1 MAGREGPGRPGKPR
15 RAPEGPGKPR
25 RAPEGPGEAR
35 RAPEDPGRP
44 GRPGRPGKARKTRK
58 TRGGPE
64 APESLGSPGGPGK
77 GPEAPEAP
85 GRPGRPGEAR
95 KPRKTR
101 ERPGRPRK
109 APEGPRRA
117 PEGPGLQKTL
127 PGNRR
132 GPAGLSVRKEAGL
145 RGQAPGLPVHGLRR
159 AGAGIAGAR
168 PAEGRRRDCRCTA
181 CGGQASPLFPTPPQ
195 AGCGQG
201 GCGLAPVQGRL
212 SASLKQVPGCLK
224 GRCPATWVHERAE
237 IAPNRAQ
244 RQRPAASGRSRGD
257 CPQVQ
262 GQNIA
267 ARRFFLERKC
277 HVLCLFDTDGLQT
290 PLFRRRCGPGVGGCC
305 AHRPGGSLKK
315 E

>member
-1 MAGREGPGRPGKPR
+1 MAGREGPGRPRKASEGPGRPGKAR
-15 RAPEGPGKPR
+15 KASEAPEGPGSPGKPR
-25 RAPEGPGEAR
+25 KPR

-44 GRPGRPGKARKTRK
+44 GKPRRARKALGRPGKAPEGPGKARKASEAPE
-58 TRGGPE
+58 GPRRPGE
-64 APESLGSPGGPGK
+64 APESPGK
-77 GPEAPEAP
+77 
-85 GRPGRPGEAR
+85 
-95 KPRKTR
+95 
-101 ERPGRPRK
+101 PRK
-109 APEGPRRA
+109 APEGLRA
-117 PEGPGLQKTL
+117 AKDPARKPERPCRAVCPEGG
-127 PGNRR
+127 
-132 GPAGLSVRKEAGL
+132 
-145 RGQAPGLPVHGLRR
+145 
-159 AGAGIAGAR
+159 R

>member
-1 MAGREGPGRPGKPR
+1 MECTTRWPAGKAPEAPGSPGSLGGPGRPR
-15 RAPEGPGKPR
+15 
-25 RAPEGPGEAR
+25 
-35 RAPEDPGRP
+35 
-44 GRPGRPGKARKTRK
+44 KAS
-58 TRGGPE
+58 E
-64 APESLGSPGGPGK
+64 

-101 ERPGRPRK
+101 ERPRR
-109 APEGPRRA
+109 APESLGGPRRA
-117 PEGPGLQKTL
+117 PGCKRPCPETGEAL
-127 PGNRR
+127 PGC
-132 GPAGLSVRKEAGL
+132 LSGR
-145 RGQAPGLPVHGLRR
+145 
-159 AGAGIAGAR
+159 R
-168 PAEGRRRDCRCTA
+168 PASGGRRRDCRCTA

-262 GQNIA
+262 GQNTA
-267 ARRFFLERKC
+267 ARRFFWSVNVTFCVFSTR
-277 HVLCLFDTDGLQT
+277 TDC
-290 PLFRRRCGPGVGGCC
+290 RRPFSGAGAGRASGGVVPTVP
-305 AHRPGGSLKK
+305 AAA
-315 E
+315 

>member
-1 MAGREGPGRPGKPR
+1 MGTSQMVTKSWNAQPDGRPGRPRKLRERPGKPR
-15 RAPEGPGKPR
+15 KAPEASEGPGGPR
-25 RAPEGPGEAR
+25 
-35 RAPEDPGRP
+35 
-44 GRPGRPGKARKTRK
+44 KARE
-58 TRGGPE
+58 G
-64 APESLGSPGGPGK
+64 PESLGSPGGPRKGPGK
-77 GPEAPEAP
+77 GPESP
-85 GRPGRPGEAR
+85 GKPR

-101 ERPGRPRK
+101 KTRKARK
-109 APEGPRRA
+109 APEGPGGPRKA
-117 PEGPGLQKTL
+117 PESLGSLGSPGLQKTL

-168 PAEGRRRDCRCTA
+168 PAEGRR
-181 CGGQASPLFPTPPQ
+181 PLSFRPRRKR
-195 AGCGQG
+195 AADRGAADRG

-267 ARRFFLERKC
+267 AGRFFWS
-277 HVLCLFDTDGLQT
+277 VNVTLCVFSTRTDC
-290 PLFRRRCGPGVGGCC
+290 RRPFSGAGAGRASGGVVPTVP
-305 AHRPGGSLKK
+305 AAA
-315 E
+315 

>member
-1 MAGREGPGRPGKPR
+1 MGTSQIVTKSWNAQPDGRPGGPRKPREGPEAPESPGSLGGPRKPR

-25 RAPEGPGEAR
+25 RAPEGPGRPGEAR
-35 RAPEDPGRP
+35 KPRKASEAPEG
-44 GRPGRPGKARKTRK
+44 PGRPGKARKTRERPRK
-58 TRGGPE
+58 ASE
-64 APESLGSPGGPGK
+64 ASEGPGGPG
-77 GPEAPEAP
+77 
-85 GRPGRPGEAR
+85 
-95 KPRKTR
+95 
-101 ERPGRPRK
+101 K
-109 APEGPRRA
+109 APEGPRAAKDPARKPERPCRA
-117 PEGPGLQKTL
+117 VCPEGGRPQG
-127 PGNRR
+127 
-132 GPAGLSVRKEAGL
+132 
-145 RGQAPGLPVHGLRR
+145 

-257 CPQVQ
+257 CPRCRVKIQPQ
-262 GQNIA
+262 GA
-267 ARRFFLERKC
+267 FF
-277 HVLCLFDTDGLQT
+277 G
-290 PLFRRRCGPGVGGCC
+290 
-305 AHRPGGSLKK
+305 A
-315 E
+315 

>member
-1 MAGREGPGRPGKPR
+1 MAGREGPGSPGKPR
-15 RAPEGPGKPR
+15 KPR
-25 RAPEGPGEAR
+25 RA
-35 RAPEDPGRP
+35 
-44 GRPGRPGKARKTRK
+44 
-58 TRGGPE
+58 
-64 APESLGSPGGPGK
+64 
-77 GPEAPEAP
+77 
-85 GRPGRPGEAR
+85 
-95 KPRKTR
+95 R
-101 ERPGRPRK
+101 ERPGSPGS
-109 APEGPRRA
+109 PGSPGRA

-132 GPAGLSVRKEAGL
+132 GPAGLSVRKEA
-145 RGQAPGLPVHGLRR
+145 GLRR

-195 AGCGQG
+195 AGCGQGG

-257 CPQVQ
+257 CPRCRVKIQPQ
-262 GQNIA
+262 GA
-267 ARRFFLERKC
+267 FF
-277 HVLCLFDTDGLQT
+277 G
-290 PLFRRRCGPGVGGCC
+290 
-305 AHRPGGSLKK
+305 A
-315 E
+315 

>member
-1 MAGREGPGRPGKPR
+1 MAGREGPGRPRK
-15 RAPEGPGKPR
+15 ASEG
-25 RAPEGPGEAR
+25 
-35 RAPEDPGRP
+35 
-44 GRPGRPGKARKTRK
+44 PGRPGKARKASE
-58 TRGGPE
+58 GPE
-64 APESLGSPGGPGK
+64 SPREAREGPGRPGKGPESLGSPGRAPETRGSPGK
-77 GPEAPEAP
+77 
-85 GRPGRPGEAR
+85 
-95 KPRKTR
+95 
-101 ERPGRPRK
+101 PRK
-109 APEGPRRA
+109 APEGLRA
-117 PEGPGLQKTL
+117 AKDPARKPERPCRAVCPEGG
-127 PGNRR
+127 
-132 GPAGLSVRKEAGL
+132 
-145 RGQAPGLPVHGLRR
+145 
-159 AGAGIAGAR
+159 R

-290 PLFRRRCGPGVGGCC
+290 SLFRRRCGPGVGGCC

>member
-1 MAGREGPGRPGKPR
+1 MGTSQMVTKSWNAQPDGRPGGPR
-15 RAPEGPGKPR
+15 KTRGGPED
-25 RAPEGPGEAR
+25 
-35 RAPEDPGRP
+35 PEDPGRP
-44 GRPGRPGKARKTRK
+44 GRPGRPGEARKTRK
-58 TRGGPE
+58 APE
-64 APESLGSPGGPGK
+64 APEG
-77 GPEAPEAP
+77 
-85 GRPGRPGEAR
+85 
-95 KPRKTR
+95 
-101 ERPGRPRK
+101 PGRPRK

-117 PEGPGLQKTL
+117 QGCKRPCPETGEAL
-127 PGNRR
+127 PGCLSGRR
-132 GPAGLSVRKEAGL
+132 PASGGRRRDCRCTACG
-145 RGQAPGLPVHGLRR
+145 GQAPGLPVHGLRR
-159 AGAGIAGAR
+159 AGVPSLSD
-168 PAEGRRRDCRCTA
+168 PAASGLRT
-181 CGGQASPLFPTPPQ
+181 GGLRT
-195 AGCGQG
+195 GG

-262 GQNIA
+262 GQNTA
-267 ARRFFLERKC
+267 AGRFFLERKC
-277 HVLCLFDTDGLQT
+277 HALCLFDTDGLQT

>member
-1 MAGREGPGRPGKPR
+1 MSQNVLTRGRGYGMMGTSQIVTKSWNAQPDGRPGGPR
-15 RAPEGPGKPR
+15 KTRGGPED
-25 RAPEGPGEAR
+25 
-35 RAPEDPGRP
+35 PEDPGRP
-44 GRPGRPGKARKTRK
+44 GRPGRPG
-58 TRGGPE
+58 
-64 APESLGSPGGPGK
+64 
-77 GPEAPEAP
+77 
-85 GRPGRPGEAR
+85 EAR
-95 KPRKTR
+95 KPR
-101 ERPGRPRK
+101 
-109 APEGPRRA
+109 EGPEA

-145 RGQAPGLPVHGLRR
+145 EG

-168 PAEGRRRDCRCTA
+168 PAEGRRP
-181 CGGQASPLFPTPPQ
+181 PLFPTPPQ

-201 GCGLAPVQGRL
+201 ACGLAPVQGRL

-262 GQNIA
+262 GQNTA
-267 ARRFFLERKC
+267 AGRFFWS
-277 HVLCLFDTDGLQT
+277 VNVTLCVFSTRTDC
-290 PLFRRRCGPGVGGCC
+290 RRPFSGAGAGRASGGVVPTVP
-305 AHRPGGSLKK
+305 AAA
-315 E
+315 

>member
-1 MAGREGPGRPGKPR
+1 MGTSQMVTKSWNAQPDGRPG

-25 RAPEGPGEAR
+25 RAPEGPGR
-35 RAPEDPGRP
+35 
-44 GRPGRPGKARKTRK
+44 
-58 TRGGPE
+58 
-64 APESLGSPGGPGK
+64 PGK
-77 GPEAPEAP
+77 GPEAPEGP
-85 GRPGRPGEAR
+85 GSPG
-95 KPRKTR
+95 
-101 ERPGRPRK
+101 
-109 APEGPRRA
+109 RA
-117 PEGPGLQKTL
+117 PEGPGGPRRPGEAPESPGRAPGCKRPCPETGEAL
-127 PGNRR
+127 PGC
-132 GPAGLSVRKEAGL
+132 LSGR
-145 RGQAPGLPVHGLRR
+145 
-159 AGAGIAGAR
+159 R
-168 PAEGRRRDCRCTA
+168 PASGGRRRDCRCTA

>member
-1 MAGREGPGRPGKPR
+1 MGASQIVTKSWNAQPDGRPGGPRKPR
-15 RAPEGPGKPR
+15 
-25 RAPEGPGEAR
+25 
-35 RAPEDPGRP
+35 
-44 GRPGRPGKARKTRK
+44 
-58 TRGGPE
+58 E
-64 APESLGSPGGPGK
+64 APESLGSPGGPRK
-77 GPEAPEAP
+77 AP
-85 GRPGRPGEAR
+85 GRPGSPGRPGKGPEDPGKAR
-95 KPRKTR
+95 KPR
-101 ERPGRPRK
+101 
-109 APEGPRRA
+109 RA
-117 PEGPGLQKTL
+117 PGCKRPCPETGEAL
-127 PGNRR
+127 PGCLSGRR
-132 GPAGLSVRKEAGL
+132 PACG
-145 RGQAPGLPVHGLRR
+145 GQAPGLPVHGLRR
-159 AGAGIAGAR
+159 AGVPSLSD
-168 PAEGRRRDCRCTA
+168 PA
-181 CGGQASPLFPTPPQ
+181 ASGLRT
-195 AGCGQG
+195 GG

-262 GQNIA
+262 GQNTA
-267 ARRFFLERKC
+267 AGRFFLERKC

>member
-1 MAGREGPGRPGKPR
+1 MECTTRWPAG

-25 RAPEGPGEAR
+25 RAPE
-35 RAPEDPGRP
+35 DPGRP
-44 GRPGRPGKARKTRK
+44 G
-58 TRGGPE
+58 
-64 APESLGSPGGPGK
+64 
-77 GPEAPEAP
+77 
-85 GRPGRPGEAR
+85 
-95 KPRKTR
+95 KPRK
-101 ERPGRPRK
+101 
-109 APEGPRRA
+109 PRRA
-117 PEGPGLQKTL
+117 PEGPGS
-127 PGNRR
+127 PGRPGSPGEARKPRR
-132 GPAGLSVRKEAGL
+132 APEGPGGPRAAKDPARKPERPCRAVCPEGG
-145 RGQAPGLPVHGLRR
+145 RPQG

-262 GQNIA
+262 GQNTA
-267 ARRFFLERKC
+267 AGRFFWS
-277 HVLCLFDTDGLQT
+277 VNVTLCVFSTRTDC
-290 PLFRRRCGPGVGGCC
+290 RRPFSGAGAGRASGGVVPTVP
-305 AHRPGGSLKK
+305 AAA
-315 E
+315 

>member
-1 MAGREGPGRPGKPR
+1 MECTTRWPAGKAPEAPGSPGSLGGPGRPR
-15 RAPEGPGKPR
+15 
-25 RAPEGPGEAR
+25 
-35 RAPEDPGRP
+35 
-44 GRPGRPGKARKTRK
+44 KAA
-58 TRGGPE
+58 E
-64 APESLGSPGGPGK
+64 

-101 ERPGRPRK
+101 ERPRR
-109 APEGPRRA
+109 APESLGGPRRA
-117 PEGPGLQKTL
+117 QGCKRPCPETGEAL
-127 PGNRR
+127 PGC
-132 GPAGLSVRKEAGL
+132 LSGR
-145 RGQAPGLPVHGLRR
+145 
-159 AGAGIAGAR
+159 R
-168 PAEGRRRDCRCTA
+168 PASGGRRRDCRCTA

-257 CPQVQ
+257 CPRCRVKIQPQ
-262 GQNIA
+262 GA
-267 ARRFFLERKC
+267 FF
-277 HVLCLFDTDGLQT
+277 G
-290 PLFRRRCGPGVGGCC
+290 
-305 AHRPGGSLKK
+305 A
-315 E
+315 

>member
-1 MAGREGPGRPGKPR
+1 MAGREGPGSPGEARKPR
-15 RAPEGPGKPR
+15 KTREGPGKPR
-25 RAPEGPGEAR
+25 RAPEGP
-35 RAPEDPGRP
+35 
-44 GRPGRPGKARKTRK
+44 
-58 TRGGPE
+58 
-64 APESLGSPGGPGK
+64 
-77 GPEAPEAP
+77 EAP
-85 GRPGRPGEAR
+85 GRPGSPGGPRAAKDPAR
-95 KPRKTR
+95 KP
-101 ERPGRPRK
+101 ERPCR
-109 APEGPRRA
+109 AVCPEG
-117 PEGPGLQKTL
+117 G
-127 PGNRR
+127 
-132 GPAGLSVRKEAGL
+132 
-145 RGQAPGLPVHGLRR
+145 
-159 AGAGIAGAR
+159 R

-267 ARRFFLERKC
+267 ARRFFWSVNVTFCVFSTR
-277 HVLCLFDTDGLQT
+277 TDC
-290 PLFRRRCGPGVGGCC
+290 RRPFSGAGAGRASGGVVPTVP
-305 AHRPGGSLKK
+305 AAA
-315 E
+315 